1 MPRYR
6 IVANSHKNEIK
17 IIEFERALGWRL
29 RRAELL
35 LRYSGLLSSYMGD
48 DIYSAACIVD
58 TAAAKERE
66 REGGRPISRDQNV
79 NEEGREFRSF
89 LPRRNFIRYLQLVKA
104 TLLR

>member
-1 MPRYR
+1 MLCATVGR

-66 REGGRPISRDQNV
+66 RER
-79 NEEGREFRSF
+79 GREAYFER
-89 LPRRNFIRYLQLVKA
+89 PKCK
-104 TLLR
+104 